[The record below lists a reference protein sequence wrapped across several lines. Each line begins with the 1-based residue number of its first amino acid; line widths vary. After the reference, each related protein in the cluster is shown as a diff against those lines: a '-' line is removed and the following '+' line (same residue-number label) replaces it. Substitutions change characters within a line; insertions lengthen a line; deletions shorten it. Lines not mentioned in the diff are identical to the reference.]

1 MQDFFLAK
9 ALTGMDGFLPFC
21 RIFLEIVFPFSGR
34 QLPSLWAVQ
43 VPRGKPMHFNPGEQ
57 SSPSHLLMVMI
68 AVPVRRCP
76 RLLGCIRWEPKV
88 GKCWES
94 PLVIDQDQDD
104 DQCILY
110 LSYGYTHM
118 LDPVDADLFIEL
130 ELWRLKMW
138 PWRSCQSTQL
148 LFRFPQNPGEVF
160 FESLTWDIVQS
171 VLAGFLDLVNMLFK
185 LFATYMG
192 SHLRTL
198 KWWKHKCSSCLKSVK
213 LDFTLF
219 YFQQIWFCAAA
230 PGFDPNQS
238 NGKLL

>member
-1 MQDFFLAK
+1 MVFYHFAGFFLK
-9 ALTGMDGFLPFC
+9 LFFLSPAGNCPAFEPFRC
-21 RIFLEIVFPFSGR
+21 PEENRCISI
-34 QLPSLWAVQ
+34 Q
-43 VPRGKPMHFNPGEQ
+43 VNN
-57 SSPSHLLMVMI
+57 HLHLHPLMVMI

-160 FESLTWDIVQS
+160 FESLTWDIAQS

-230 PGFDPNQS
+230 APGFDPNQS
-238 NGKLL
+238 NGKLLSNKVDANM